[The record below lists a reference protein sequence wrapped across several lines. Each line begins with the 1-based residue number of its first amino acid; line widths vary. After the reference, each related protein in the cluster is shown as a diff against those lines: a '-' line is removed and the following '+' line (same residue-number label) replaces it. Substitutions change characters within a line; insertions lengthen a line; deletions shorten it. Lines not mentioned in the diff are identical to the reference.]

1 MREMKLLLVT
11 YMETTAAGGINT
23 VVREV
28 GGALALRGHR
38 VTVLQPNPYHRQ
50 PEELYQ
56 GFRIQRVHAPLAD
69 LLYGFD
75 VLLSKDIAALYR
87 ATTPEVVHVHG
98 FHSLFSAEAVY
109 LLRWIDADVP
119 LVFSFHLD
127 VYRERFL
134 GRRLWN
140 AYKQLGKKMVGALTH
155 VIAFSQFEAEMIAR
169 EFHVPHEQLS
179 VIPHG
184 VRIID
189 TRKTRAPGAGPRL
202 LYAGHLLKRKN
213 VQAIVESLDVLVH
226 QENVPGASLT
236 IVGAGPERARISRLT
251 RDRGLEAHVTLKPFL
266 APADLVRE
274 MKRADLL
281 VLLSNS
287 EAYGIVVAEA
297 LALGTP
303 CIVAD
308 ATALHEFVAEP
319 GCFGVGYP
327 PDPEKVARLIMEVFE
342 STARV
347 GPFSGKIRTWE
358 SVGRAYERLYCRCV
372 EGDL

>member
-1 MREMKLLLVT
+1 MKLLLVN

-28 GGALALRGHR
+28 GGALAHQGHE
-38 VTVLQPNPYHRQ
+38 VTVLQPNPHHRP
-50 PEELYQ
+50 PEELCQ
-56 GFRIQRVHAPLAD
+56 GFRIRRVHAPMGG

-75 VLLSKDIAALYR
+75 VRLWGDLAALYR
-87 ATTPEVVHVHG
+87 TITPEVVHVHG

-109 LLRWIDADVP
+109 FLRRMDAAVP

-134 GRRLWN
+134 ARRLWK
-140 AYKQLGKKMVGALTH
+140 AYERLGKKMVGALTH
-155 VIAFSQFEAEMIAR
+155 VIAFSQFEAETIAR
-169 EFHVPHEQLS
+169 EFHVPRERLS
-179 VIPHG
+179 VVPHG
-184 VRIID
+184 VPVID
-189 TRKTRAPGAGPRL
+189 THKTRAPGAGPRL

-226 QENVPGASLT
+226 REKVQGASLT
-236 IVGAGPERARISRLT
+236 IVGAGPERARISRLI
-251 RDRGLEAHVTLKPFL
+251 RDRALEAHVTLKSFL
-266 APADLVRE
+266 APVDLVRE

-281 VLLSNS
+281 VLLSSS

-308 ATALHEFVAEP
+308 ATALHEFIAEP
-319 GCFGVGYP
+319 GCFGVDYP
-327 PDPEKVARLIMEVFE
+327 PDPEKVARLITEVFE
-342 STARV
+342 STVQV
-347 GPFSGKIRTWE
+347 GPFSDKIRTWE
-358 SVGRAYERLYCRCV
+358 AVGRAYEWLYCRCV
-372 EGDL
+372 EGDS

>member
-1 MREMKLLLVT
+1 MKLLFVN
-11 YMETTAAGGINT
+11 YMETTAVGGINT

-28 GGALALRGHR
+28 GRALALRGHR
-38 VTVLQPNPYHRQ
+38 VTVLQPNLHHRQ
-50 PEELYQ
+50 SEELYQ

-87 ATTPEVVHVHG
+87 ATTPDVVHVHG

-109 LLRWIDADVP
+109 LLRRLDADVP

-169 EFHVPHEQLS
+169 EFRVPDERLS

-184 VRIID
+184 VGIID
-189 TRKTRAPGAGPRL
+189 TRRTRAPGAGPRL

-226 QENVPGASLT
+226 REKVAGASLT
-236 IVGAGPERARISRLT
+236 IVGAGPERAHISRLI

-319 GCFGVGYP
+319 GCFGVDYP
-327 PDPEKVARLIMEVFE
+327 PDPEKVARLIKEVFE
-342 STARV
+342 STAQV

-358 SVGRAYERLYCRCV
+358 AVGRAYERLYSRCV
-372 EGDL
+372 EGDS